1 MTFWFPDGS
10 GPLAQ
15 PQPSVAAEAIA
26 GTGVAAFRAA
36 PVERLRTH
44 LGRAPSPLTGSTHSN
59 NDIAP
64 TATGGLRRP
73 DGALA

>member
-10 GPLAQ
+10 GPAA
-15 PQPSVAAEAIA
+15 PSEPAVATAEVA
-26 GTGVAAFRAA
+26 GARVAAFRAA
-36 PVERLRTH
+36 PIDRVRICQA
-44 LGRAPSPLTGSTHSN
+44 RAPGAAARSTHCD

-64 TATGGLRRP
+64 TAAGGLRLS